1 MSELNIII
9 DNFGHK
15 ELKEYL
21 MSLNGIF
28 DVKITND
35 EYLDIYLKYDSSLI
49 TLNII
54 KIEIFNFLDIMKNPS
69 MIAFNKYSK
78 CKTLNYI
85 N

>member
-9 DNFGHK
+9 DNFGHE

-54 KIEIFNFLDIMKNPS
+54 KM
-69 MIAFNKYSK
+69 
-78 CKTLNYI
+78 
-85 N
+85 